1 MGRSRATQ
9 DSNLLAQVVRVS
21 SYSQSL
27 SFSPRDGARSLGV
40 ARVESIDPTRLTC
53 RTRDHLPYLLLVLH
67 QGPELSP
74 LVPTTWHWIWGQAAA
89 LGHPIRELPWAEGPR
104 MTLPWPHWSAGTSV
118 SPVSTMMRLHCQDS
132 HCDQPWVL
140 GDLHHRQPLAWMRSE
155 LVGPCRYI

>member
-1 MGRSRATQ
+1 MNFRKGGDTIRFLVTKTKGREWKNLGKSSGEMGRSRATQ

-40 ARVESIDPTRLTC
+40 ARVESIDPSRLTC

-74 LVPTTWHWIWGQAAA
+74 LVPTT
-89 LGHPIRELPWAEGPR
+89 
-104 MTLPWPHWSAGTSV
+104 
-118 SPVSTMMRLHCQDS
+118 
-132 HCDQPWVL
+132 
-140 GDLHHRQPLAWMRSE
+140 
-155 LVGPCRYI
+155 

>member
-1 MGRSRATQ
+1 MGRNSELPIYPEQEVGLRLDSDLAGGATIRAGEMGRSRATQ

-74 LVPTTWHWIWGQAAA
+74 LVPTT
-89 LGHPIRELPWAEGPR
+89 
-104 MTLPWPHWSAGTSV
+104 
-118 SPVSTMMRLHCQDS
+118 
-132 HCDQPWVL
+132 
-140 GDLHHRQPLAWMRSE
+140 
-155 LVGPCRYI
+155 